1 VFAEPR
7 GKVRGRT
14 GREIAADVADQLDRL
29 SALSRRV
36 GVADPVEDFFRP
48 LLGEWDDL
56 HDEAERWRRAVRIT
70 TGATELTDGSLGALD
85 AAWRGRDAD
94 AFVEHLRATG
104 LAGGDVSDAM
114 EAMAD
119 ALDLTADALRRIV
132 ADLAGLLADAADALP
147 VPSLVPPEGERAVV
161 EHLEE
166 LRQPVS
172 AMHDAAREVL
182 EAFLGLCEALV
193 VLEDADGVPA
203 HRYPERAWAPAEA
216 VPAPEASAASVP
228 APAPAD
234 PSEPSDVAAPSGVA
248 TSTGPAPTGAA
259 PTGSAPA
266 GAVPAGAVS
275 IAPPEAPATPQF
287 GGATAVQEPSAQP
300 QPGQDPHAAPA
311 RAAAA
316 GAAGAGAGMGMGM
329 MPPMMAQGGQG
340 GDKEHKPKQRLDS
353 STEALFGK
361 PKKTTPPVIGDD

>member
-1 VFAEPR
+1 MFAEPR
-7 GKVRGRT
+7 GRVRGRS
-14 GREIAADVADQLDRL
+14 GRQIAADVADQLDRL

-36 GVADPVEDFFRP
+36 GVADPVQDFFRP

-56 HDEAERWRRAVRIT
+56 HEEAERWRRAVRIT
-70 TGATELTDGSLGALD
+70 TGAAELADGSLGELD

-94 AFVEHLRATG
+94 AFVEHLSATG
-104 LAGGDVSDAM
+104 RAGGDVSDAM
-114 EAMAD
+114 GAMAD

-132 ADLAGLLADAADALP
+132 ADLAELLADAADALP

-193 VLEDADGVPA
+193 EQEDPA
-203 HRYPERAWAPAEA
+203 GDRTSHRPERAWAPAEA
-216 VPAPEASAASVP
+216 VPAPEAATTP
-228 APAPAD
+228 APAPAPAVSPEPEPEPEPAKSPAP
-234 PSEPSDVAAPSGVA
+234 PSAAVPSAAA
-248 TSTGPAPTGAA
+248 STGA
-259 PTGSAPA
+259 APA
-266 GAVPAGAVS
+266 GAVPTGAVPA
-275 IAPPEAPATPQF
+275 APPQPPATPQF
-287 GGATAVQEPSAQP
+287 GGATAVQEPSAQV

-311 RAAAA
+311 RAATAT
-316 GAAGAGAGMGMGM
+316 AGAGVGAGMGM

-340 GDKEHKPKQRLDS
+340 EDKEHKPKQRLDS
-353 STEALFGK
+353 SAEALFGK
-361 PKKTTPPVIGDD
+361 PRKTTPPVIGED